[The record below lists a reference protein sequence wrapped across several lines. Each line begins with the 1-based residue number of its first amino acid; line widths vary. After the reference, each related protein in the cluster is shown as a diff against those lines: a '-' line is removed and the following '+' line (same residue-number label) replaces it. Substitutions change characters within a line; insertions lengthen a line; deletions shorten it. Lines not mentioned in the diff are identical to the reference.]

1 MEKEFEDYWLKHQK
15 RLILKSP
22 KNLREEYLES
32 TRLDTPMDWVCFVLP
47 IAVGIILQPRLNFE
61 SEILSWGV
69 VLLVVV
75 VLFALLQMVKPYL
88 QKKKTTIQA
97 LDMPLKIFIMNVIK
111 NMVSTK
117 LSLGH
122 NISCDIFWIR
132 ICRNFFTL
140 S

>member
-1 MEKEFEDYWLKHQK
+1 MVMDGAGNRKNMEKEFEDYWLKHQK

-32 TRLDTPMDWVCFVLP
+32 THLDTPMDRVCFVLP

-97 LDMPLKIFIMNVIK
+97 LDAIK
-111 NMVSTK
+111 NFYYERYKKYGLDKIESW
-117 LSLGH
+117 S
-122 NISCDIFWIR
+122 
-132 ICRNFFTL
+132 
-140 S
+140 

>member
-1 MEKEFEDYWLKHQK
+1 MSGTVNEKIMEKEFEDYWLKHQK

-75 VLFALLQMVKPYL
+75 AVSYTHLTLPTILLV
-88 QKKKTTIQA
+88 
-97 LDMPLKIFIMNVIK
+97 
-111 NMVSTK
+111 
-117 LSLGH
+117 
-122 NISCDIFWIR
+122 
-132 ICRNFFTL
+132 
-140 S
+140 

>member
-47 IAVGIILQPRLNFE
+47 IAVGIMLQPRLNFE
-61 SEILSWGV
+61 SEIQSWGV

-97 LDMPLKIFIMNVIK
+97 LDAIK
-111 NMVSTK
+111 NFYYERYKKYGLDKIESW
-117 LSLGH
+117 S
-122 NISCDIFWIR
+122 
-132 ICRNFFTL
+132 
-140 S
+140 

>member
-75 VLFALLQMVKPYL
+75 VPFCA
-88 QKKKTTIQA
+88 TSDGQA
-97 LDMPLKIFIMNVIK
+97 LSAKEKDYDSGI
-111 NMVSTK
+111 
-117 LSLGH
+117 G
-122 NISCDIFWIR
+122 CY
-132 ICRNFFTL
+132 
-140 S
+140 

>member
-1 MEKEFEDYWLKHQK
+1 MSGTVNEKIMEKEFEDYWLKHQK

-22 KNLREEYLES
+22 KNL
-32 TRLDTPMDWVCFVLP
+32 MDWVCFVLP

-97 LDMPLKIFIMNVIK
+97 LDAIK
-111 NMVSTK
+111 NFYYERYKKYGLDKIES
-117 LSLGH
+117 LS
-122 NISCDIFWIR
+122 
-132 ICRNFFTL
+132 
-140 S
+140 

>member
-32 TRLDTPMDWVCFVLP
+32 THLDTPMDWVCFVLP
-47 IAVGIILQPRLNFE
+47 IAVGTILQPRLNFE
-61 SEILSWGV
+61 SEILSWGI

-88 QKKKTTIQA
+88 QKKKTNQE
-97 LDMPLKIFIMNVIK
+97 KK
-111 NMVSTK
+111 TK
-117 LSLGH
+117 LR
-122 NISCDIFWIR
+122 NITK
-132 ICRNFFTL
+132 NTKL
-140 S
+140 QTE

>member
-75 VLFALLQMVKPYL
+75 LLFALLQ
-88 QKKKTTIQA
+88 TTIQA
-97 LDMPLKIFIMNVIK
+97 LDAIK
-111 NMVSTK
+111 NFYYERYKKYGLDKIESW
-117 LSLGH
+117 S
-122 NISCDIFWIR
+122 
-132 ICRNFFTL
+132 
-140 S
+140 